1 MRKQV
6 VLKAGKE
13 KAILNRHHWI
23 FSGAIAS
30 LPEFQN
36 GEILEV
42 ADNKGSVLGQA
53 YFNKNS
59 SIIGRM
65 LCFTDAPI
73 EQHIFHLIQAAWNF
87 RQTLFHDQ
95 DTNAFRVINGEGDFF
110 PGLVVDK
117 YADVLVIQVGTLGVE
132 KLKPVIL
139 EALHKIIRPKA
150 VFEKSA
156 LPSRKEEGLKPL
168 EQLLFGEVPATIT
181 IVENGIH
188 YTVDVIKGQKTGF
201 FLDQREMRKLIG
213 SLAKGKKLLN
223 CFGYTGG
230 FSAYAAKNGA
240 LQVDTVDISAEAIAL
255 AEYNVQANNQL
266 AKLQFFQEDVF
277 AFLRKQALDYDIVI
291 LDPPAFAKRK
301 KDVIQACRGYKDIN
315 RVAMEKMPPG
325 SLLLSCS
332 CSHYVDAELFQKVL
346 FQAAVEAKR
355 KVRII
360 AHHHLAPDHP
370 INICHPEGEY
380 LKSLLLY
387 IE

>member
-1 MRKQV
+1 MRKEV
-6 VLKAGKE
+6 VLKSGKE

-23 FSGAIAS
+23 FSGAIDS

-36 GEILEV
+36 GELLEV
-42 ADNKGSVLGQA
+42 ADNKGHLLGQA
-53 YFNKNS
+53 YFNKHA

-65 LCFTDAPI
+65 LCFSDTPV
-73 EQHIFHLIQAAWNF
+73 EQHIFHLIQSAWDF
-87 RQTLFHDQ
+87 RQTIFPDK

-139 EALHKIIRPKA
+139 DALHKIIRPKTI
-150 VFEKSA
+150 FEKSA
-156 LPSRKEEGLKPL
+156 LPSRKEEGLQPV
-168 EQLLFGEVPATIT
+168 EQLLFGEPPGVTTI
-181 IVENGIH
+181 IENGIQFA
-188 YTVDVIKGQKTGF
+188 VDIVKGQKTGF

-230 FSAYAAKNGA
+230 FSAYAAKYGA
-240 LQVDTVDISAEAIAL
+240 MQVDTVDISAEAIAL
-255 AEYNVQANNQL
+255 AERNVKANNRI
-266 AKLQFFQEDVF
+266 AKLHFFQEDVF
-277 AFLRKQALDYDIVI
+277 AFLRKQPLNYDIII

-301 KDVIQACRGYKDIN
+301 KDIIQACRGYKDIN

-332 CSHYVDAELFQKVL
+332 CSHYVDAALFQKVL

-355 KVRII
+355 KVRIV
-360 AHHHLAPDHP
+360 AHHHLAADHP

-387 IE
+387 VE